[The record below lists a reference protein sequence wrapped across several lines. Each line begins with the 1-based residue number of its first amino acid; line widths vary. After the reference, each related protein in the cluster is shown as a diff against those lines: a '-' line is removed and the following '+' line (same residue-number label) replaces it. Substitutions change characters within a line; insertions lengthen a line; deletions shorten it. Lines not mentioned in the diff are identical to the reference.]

1 MLFPLAIEPLLAAL
15 ILALLIAFLAWRWPF
30 PTLAGFLILLL
41 VHEVILRTLRGP
53 FGLPLE
59 IVTTVSRMRMVAL
72 VVMCLVFVV
81 RQAQCAWR
89 TRRIPRPNT
98 VDVLMA
104 VVLVIA
110 GLATMLSPNR
120 MAAIAALRN
129 YFQPVAI
136 FYLARAI
143 HPTEKQLRGLLVVWL
158 ALGVLIAGFGLYQW
172 VGWEEADYAR
182 NGYVLAGGELDTA
195 YFRVEGERRVRPP
208 STLTGPNEFGLQ
220 MVFLLLAA
228 VPWAARTRGWWRWL
242 LWGASC
248 VFLIA
253 VAYSYSRSAFLAL
266 LAGLACLGFFAISS
280 VSGENLRRRM
290 LTRSALAAGA
300 ALFVVFFGVLA
311 VSGMIGRVART
322 LGRLPQ
328 EYHVRDTL
336 LAIDYLSQHPL
347 GPGMGLV
354 GPREGEYFPK
364 IKLYHVEGTL
374 FQIAMDM
381 SVIGTIAW
389 LILWGVAL
397 AHVWRAWRAVRSP
410 LLQLVDGLAFSAWI
424 AALLTFLILPLMQS
438 FSLMGWLWFFL
449 GLSYTSQDV
458 QRAWDGADARPRM
471 ARDPALAVAG

>member
-1 MLFPLAIEPLLAAL
+1 
-15 ILALLIAFLAWRWPF
+15 
-30 PTLAGFLILLL
+30 
-41 VHEVILRTLRGP
+41 
-53 FGLPLE
+53 
-59 IVTTVSRMRMVAL
+59 
-72 VVMCLVFVV
+72 
-81 RQAQCAWR
+81 
-89 TRRIPRPNT
+89 
-98 VDVLMA
+98 MA

-110 GLATMLSPNR
+110 GLATILSPNR
-120 MAAIAALRN
+120 MAGIAALRN

-136 FYLARAI
+136 FYLARGL
-143 HPTEKQLRGLLVVWL
+143 HPTVQQLRRLLCVWL
-158 ALGVLIAGFGLYQW
+158 GLGVLLAVFGLYQW
-172 VGWEEADYAR
+172 FAWKDADYAR
-182 NGYVLAGGELDTA
+182 NGYLLAGGELDTTH
-195 YFRVEGERRVRPP
+195 YKVEGEEPRVRPP

-220 MVFLLLAA
+220 MAILLLAA
-228 VPWAARTRGWWRWL
+228 LPWAARQRGWRRWIL
-242 LWGASC
+242 LAAGG
-248 VFLIA
+248 VFLTGL
-253 VAYSYSRSAFLAL
+253 AYSFSRSAL
-266 LAGLACLGFFAISS
+266 LGVAAGLACLAGFF
-280 VSGENLRRRM
+280 VLGENGRDVRRM
-290 LTRSALAAGA
+290 LMTRRALSIGGGLILV
-300 ALFVVFFGVLA
+300 LFSVLA

-364 IKLYHVEGTL
+364 IKVYHVEGSL

-381 SVIGTIAW
+381 SVIGAIAW

-397 AHVWRAWRAVRSP
+397 AQVWRAWRAARSP

-458 QRAWDGADARPRM
+458 QRAWDSADAQPRL
-471 ARDPALAVAG
+471 AREPALAVAG